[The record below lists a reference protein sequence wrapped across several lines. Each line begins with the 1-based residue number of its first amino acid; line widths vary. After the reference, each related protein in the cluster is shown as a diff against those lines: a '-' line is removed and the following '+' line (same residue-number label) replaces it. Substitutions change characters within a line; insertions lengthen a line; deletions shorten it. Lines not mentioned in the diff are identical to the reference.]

1 MHFITDRLTAIG
13 MGLAGLKKV
22 SLATERDVSGIL
34 NKSSETEDIL
44 VITRGLATSAKEDIE
59 KLRKSGKMIVE
70 IPDRAGG
77 GEDSINRI
85 IREVVGFEVKS

>member
-34 NKSSETEDIL
+34 SKSSETEEIL

>member
-34 NKSSETEDIL
+34 SKSSETEDIL

>member
-13 MGLAGLKKV
+13 MGLAGLKRV
-22 SLATERDVSGIL
+22 SVATERDVSGIL

-44 VITRGLATSAKEDIE
+44 VISRGLATSAKEDIE

>member
-22 SLATERDVSGIL
+22 SLATERDVSSIL

-44 VITRGLATSAKEDIE
+44 VITRGLATQAKEDIE

-70 IPDRAGG
+70 IPDREGG

-85 IREVVGFEVKS
+85 IREVVGFEIKS

>member
-13 MGLAGLKKV
+13 MGIAGLKKV
-22 SLATERDVSGIL
+22 SVATEKEVSDIL
-34 NKSSETEDIL
+34 NKTSETEDIV
-44 VITRGLATSAKEDIE
+44 VISRGIAKQAKGDIE

-70 IPDRAGG
+70 IPDREGG

-85 IREVVGFEVKS
+85 VREVVGFDVKS

>member
-13 MGLAGLKKV
+13 MGLAGLKNV
-22 SLATERDVSGIL
+22 SLATERDVAGIL

-44 VITRGLATSAKEDIE
+44 VITRGLTTQAKDDIE
-59 KLRKSGKMIVE
+59 KLRKSGKMIIE
-70 IPDRAGG
+70 IPDREGG

>member
-44 VITRGLATSAKEDIE
+44 VISRGLATSAKEDIE

>member
-13 MGLAGLKKV
+13 MGIAGLKKV
-22 SLATERDVSGIL
+22 TVATEKEASNIL
-34 NKSSETEDIL
+34 NKTSETEDIV
-44 VITRGLATSAKEDIE
+44 VISRGLAKQAKDDIE

-70 IPDRAGG
+70 IPDREGG

-85 IREVVGFEVKS
+85 IREVVGFDIKS

>member
-13 MGLAGLKKV
+13 MGLAGLKRV
-22 SLATERDVSGIL
+22 SVATERDVSGIL

-44 VITRGLATSAKEDIE
+44 VISRGLATSAKEDIE
-59 KLRKSGKMIVE
+59 KLRKSGKMIIE

>member
-34 NKSSETEDIL
+34 NRSSETEDIL